1 MSALSELGVWAE
13 TAVEGEYLASYE
25 DDDLD
30 EHSDPGSRCG
40 YDDAE
45 LSQVCSWLGE
55 RGLTLEAD
63 DCGLCV
69 VAVAGV
75 PL

>member
-1 MSALSELGVWAE
+1 MSALSELGVWVE

-25 DDDLD
+25 D
-30 EHSDPGSRCG
+30 
-40 YDDAE
+40 AE
-45 LSQVCSWLGE
+45 LAQVCSWLGE